1 MQSER
6 VEDMKAIR
14 VYEFGGPE
22 VMRLEEISMPVAGP
36 GQVVLAVKAAGVNP
50 VDTYIRSGQYAVK
63 PALPYTPGMDAA
75 GTIAAVGEGV
85 TGWAAGDRVYSAGT
99 ISGSYAEFALCNHSQ
114 VHCLSE
120 CVSFQQGAAVGVP
133 YGVAYRALFK
143 RALAKPGESV
153 LVHGATG
160 GVGIAAVQLAR
171 AAGMRVIGT
180 GGTENGLAL
189 VSEQGAHH
197 AVNHR
202 APDHFEQV
210 LRLTGGRGV
219 DIIIELLAN
228 VNLGNDLKILG
239 YGGRVVVIGS
249 RGTVEIDPRDAMSRD
264 AAILGVV
271 LFNALEP
278 ELSSIHAAL
287 GAGLDNRTLR
297 PVIGDE
303 IPLAEAPRA
312 HHAVMESSSRGKIVL
327 VP

>member
-1 MQSER
+1 MQSEK
-6 VEDMKAIR
+6 VGPMKAIR

-22 VMRLEEISMPVAGP
+22 VMRLEETSTPLSGP

-50 VDTYIRSGQYAVK
+50 VDTYIRSGQYALK
-63 PALPYTPGMDAA
+63 PALPYTPGLDAA
-75 GTIAAVGEGV
+75 GVIAAVGEGV
-85 TGWAAGDRVYSAGT
+85 TGWAVGDRVYSAGT
-99 ISGSYAEFALCNHSQ
+99 VSGSYAEFALCNQSQ

-120 CVSFQQGAAVGVP
+120 SVSFQQGAAVGVP
-133 YGVAYRALFK
+133 YGVAYRALFN

-171 AAGMRVIGT
+171 AAGLRVIGT
-180 GGTENGLAL
+180 GGTESGLAL

-210 LRLTGGRGV
+210 LRLTDGRGV
-219 DIIIELLAN
+219 DIILELLAN

-271 LFNALEP
+271 LFNAPEV

-297 PVIGDE
+297 PVVGEE

-312 HHAVMESSSRGKIVL
+312 HHAVMESASRGKIVL
-327 VP
+327 IP